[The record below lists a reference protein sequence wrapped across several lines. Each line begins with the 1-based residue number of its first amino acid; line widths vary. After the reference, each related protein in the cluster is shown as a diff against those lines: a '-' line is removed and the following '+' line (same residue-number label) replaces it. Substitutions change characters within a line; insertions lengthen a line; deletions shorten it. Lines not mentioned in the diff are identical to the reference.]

1 MYFNNKTNKI
11 YIYIYIYM
19 TKSARLAQ
27 KRGGGKFGKFG
38 DWVAGF
44 ILFLCA
50 VVILGGA
57 GIIAVGAFQRV
68 NWGDVW
74 PTLRGIVGGVV
85 LFGVLVGLSG
95 PGGGGDG

>member
-1 MYFNNKTNKI
+1 
-11 YIYIYIYM
+11 M

-27 KRGGGKFGKFG
+27 KRGGGKWGKLIG
-38 DWVAGF
+38 DFVAGF

-74 PTLRGIVGGVV
+74 PTLLWIVGGVV
-85 LFGVLVGLSG
+85 LVGVFVGLSG